1 MFQELVHWDPSR
13 YWDQPRCLVDQ
24 GIDPEWKTLWH
35 GSSSYGCFPSLLLA
49 HAIGETVDLL
59 GGSPKGES
67 QHQDQVRLTF
77 YRLTILKFLK
87 MFFNFKNRELR
98 GAIAL
103 AFGHLIGVTCGGNKI
118 RPCKTDTIN
127 KYIRMAYE
135 AFKSAKTHPEMI
147 VALSTLRNTTLD
159 PCHRAA
165 SFPTLSVLTSSSLCS
180 PSPLLT
186 ATSSCP
192 LFYLWSSMP
201 PKLPKSVLP
210 PSPLCSALDPPSS
223 SCNSWSL
230 APFGNVTKKFL
241 TSLWPLRQC
250 PTFHNVTM
258 NADLFVF
265 YS

>member
-103 AFGHLIGVTCGGNKI
+103 AFGHLIGVTCGGNKL

-127 KYIRMAYE
+127 KYTRMAYE
-135 AFKSAKTHPEMI
+135 AFKSA
-147 VALSTLRNTTLD
+147 STIIIQFGCCLAHTENYLIEY
-159 PCHRAA
+159 C
-165 SFPTLSVLTSSSLCS
+165 LCNR
-180 PSPLLT
+180 
-186 ATSSCP
+186 
-192 LFYLWSSMP
+192 
-201 PKLPKSVLP
+201 LP
-210 PSPLCSALDPPSS
+210 PVVD
-223 SCNSWSL
+223 
-230 APFGNVTKKFL
+230 VIK
-241 TSLWPLRQC
+241 
-250 PTFHNVTM
+250 
-258 NADLFVF
+258 LFWRKSRF
-265 YS
+265 PQN